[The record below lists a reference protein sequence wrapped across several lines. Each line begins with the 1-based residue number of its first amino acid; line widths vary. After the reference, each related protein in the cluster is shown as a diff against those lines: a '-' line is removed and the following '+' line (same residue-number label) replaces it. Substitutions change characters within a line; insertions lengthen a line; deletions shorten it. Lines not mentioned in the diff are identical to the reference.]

1 MRWYHYIAYFFG
13 GVFLANALPHLGNGV
28 SGHAFQSPFASPPGV
43 GLSSSIINVLWGF
56 FNLVVAYL
64 LVCRVGTFN
73 LRKTSHVLV
82 LGAGILIMAL
92 NLAHIFGPLHGGL

>member
-64 LVCRVGTFN
+64 LVCRVGSFN